1 MKQYK
6 EDIFNLMKDEL
17 STVLEKKATWKEVAD
32 YYKIPF
38 FKNLN
43 TRQISMRV
51 SLYKKQGT
59 PAKVKLWMLQNF
71 C

>member
-1 MKQYK
+1 MKEYNK
-6 EDIFNLMKDEL
+6 NIFNLMKDEL

-32 YYKIPF
+32 YYNIPF

>member
-6 EDIFNLMKDEL
+6 EDIFNLMKEEL
-17 STVLEKKATWKEVAD
+17 SKVLEKKATWKEVAD
-32 YYKIPF
+32 YYQIPF
-38 FKNLN
+38 FKDLN

-59 PAKVKLWMLQNF
+59 PDKVKLWMLQNF